1 MKGGVKFTK
10 QGGNNKVSFQNQ
22 KNVSIQK
29 QRNGRFSLQT
39 NKRPVFSLQ
48 TRKNKGLQ
56 DKSNRKPLSVSVPS
70 FKKTDTDFKKGVFD
84 ARDRIAAASRPKDAR
99 DKLAAKVKLKDARM
113 RIQQMKNKQ
122 SDTDNGNIIITGLGK
137 TLKTINTEVKS
148 SPNFTRNVSI
158 RSKLKQR

>member
-1 MKGGVKFTK
+1 
-10 QGGNNKVSFQNQ
+10 VSFQNQ

-39 NKRPVFSLQ
+39 NKSPVFSLQ

-56 DKSNRKPLSVSVPS
+56 DTNRKPLSVTVPG
-70 FKKTDTDFKKGVFD
+70 FKKTDTGLKKGAFD

-99 DKLAAKVKLKDARM
+99 EKLAAKVKLKDARM

-122 SDTDNGNIIITGLGK
+122 SDTNNGNIIITGLGK
-137 TLKTINTEVKS
+137 TLKTINTEVKA
-148 SPNFTRNVSI
+148 SPNFTRNVPVSTCI
-158 RSKLKQR
+158 SSYLKQR